1 MKAGLS
7 AAYSI
12 FILALTTVIVVSL
25 LYFIVNSVSSPTVL
39 EWLAVICVTIL
50 IYIVG
55 ITVSFAGLRI
65 IDQLFKRN
73 KKRAKAPVA

>member
-25 LYFIVNSVSSPTVL
+25 LYFTVNSVSSPTVL
-39 EWLAVICVTIL
+39 EWLAVIGATVI

-55 ITVSFAGLRI
+55 IAVSFAGLHAI
-65 IDQLFKRN
+65 EKLFKRR
-73 KKRAKAPVA
+73 KKRAKATIA